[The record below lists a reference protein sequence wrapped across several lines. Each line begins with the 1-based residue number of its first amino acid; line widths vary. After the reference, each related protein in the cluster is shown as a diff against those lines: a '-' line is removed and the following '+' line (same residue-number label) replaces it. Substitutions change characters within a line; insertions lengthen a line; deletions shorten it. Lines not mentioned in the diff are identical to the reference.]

1 MAEELEDNPNEKLK
15 KRALDAYKK
24 YKPNMDILANERV
37 EANEYYYGE
46 PRGDEVKGR
55 SQVISRDLF
64 EIIETQMPSFMRI
77 FYGGQRVVEV
87 TPQGSANDE
96 EKAKLMEEK
105 INFDF
110 QKLNNGF
117 KILYQ
122 FFKDALLHKIGIVSY
137 SWDKTPKWKFN
148 EYSDAKESYIQD
160 LENGVI
166 TDTNPRGHPHII
178 DEKILV
184 QEGGLSA
191 EGMFIESTYNIKC
204 REKIKQSKPKFV
216 NRKLEDVTFNID
228 MTDAEDLEGFIS
240 IRHRIHKRKLKEYG
254 FNREEIDDM
263 ADKYDSTAEIQARF
277 ADIGGLSFITDEK
290 DSDFVYLHQCFMYDF
305 DEEGNPIPK
314 IVNIIGDKVGK
325 VEINKYGR
333 PPVCIITPT
342 IISHRLIG
350 MSTFDGA
357 KDIQDISTGFLRIM
371 LDSGYYQNSPV
382 TVWNPF
388 RVETIP
394 EERFPGLKVVMSE
407 DGDPST
413 VMATMPSAP
422 LAPQIPDIY
431 KNVIPKIK
439 GRRFGVSDFSQGLDP
454 KALATRTSGGISQLM
469 SSSQQPMELIARCF
483 AETGVRD
490 LFIADMQMN
499 LDFYDAETNIK
510 INDKW
515 ATITRESINGLFDIS
530 IDVGIGTGSKDM
542 IFNQLINMLNVYGN
556 VAGAVQDPNIL
567 MTMFTPENIKNILEA
582 AWEMLGFKN
591 AKGRFTANERTGIA
605 PAGPAGSA
613 IQGTPA
619 EQGVPGIAGGGMEEN
634 YRNMAAMPY

>member
-1 MAEELEDNPNEKLK
+1 MTEEIKENPNEALK

-24 YKPNMDILANERV
+24 YKSNMDILANERV

-46 PRGDEVKGR
+46 PRGDEVEGR
-55 SQVISRDLF
+55 SKVISRDLF
-64 EIIETQMPSFMRI
+64 EIIETQMPSMMRI

-87 TPQGSANDE
+87 SPQGGAGDE

-105 INFDF
+105 INYDF

-122 FFKDALLHKIGIVSY
+122 FFKDSFLHKIGVVSY
-137 SWDKTPKWKFN
+137 SWDKTPKWKFH
-148 EYSDAKESYIQD
+148 EYENITESYIQD
-160 LENGVI
+160 LTNGVLG
-166 TDTNPRGHPHII
+166 NPHII
-178 DEKILV
+178 DEKIPV
-184 QEGGLSA
+184 QEEGLSA
-191 EGMFIESTYNIKC
+191 EGMLIEATYNVKC
-204 REKIKQSKPKFV
+204 REKIKQSRPKFV

-228 MTDAEDLEGFIS
+228 MTDVEDLEGFIS
-240 IRHRIHKRKLKEYG
+240 IRSRIHKRKLKEYG

-263 ADKYDSTAEIQARF
+263 VDKYDSTAEIQSRF

-325 VEINKYGR
+325 VEVNKYGR

-342 IISHRLIG
+342 IISHRLVG
-350 MSTFDGA
+350 LSTFDGA

-388 RVETIP
+388 RIETIP

-407 DGDPST
+407 DGDPGA

-431 KNVIPKIK
+431 KNVMPKIK
-439 GRRFGVSDFSQGLDP
+439 GRRFGVSDFTQGLDP

-499 LDFYDAETNIK
+499 IDFYDIETNIK

-515 ATITRESINGLFDIS
+515 AMITPKSINGLFDIS

-542 IFNQLINMLNVYGN
+542 IFNQLINMLNTYGGI
-556 VAGAVQDPNIL
+556 AGAIKDPRAI
-567 MTMFTPENIKNILEA
+567 MQVFTLDNIKNILEA
-582 AWEMLGFKN
+582 SWETLGFKN
-591 AKGRFTANERTGIA
+591 TKGRFTANDRPRITPEN
-605 PAGPAGSA
+605 PAGAT
-613 IQGTPA
+613 IQGVPA
-619 EQGVPGIAGGGMEEN
+619 EQGVPGVGGGGMEEN
-634 YRNMAAMPY
+634 YRNMAAMPYS

>member
-1 MAEELEDNPNEKLK
+1 MEEEITDNPNEKLK
-15 KRALDAYKK
+15 NRALDAYKK
-24 YKPNMDILANERV
+24 YKTSMKTLSDNRNTAT
-37 EANEYYYGE
+37 EYYMGE
-46 PRGDEVKGR
+46 PRGDEVEGR
-55 SQVISRDLF
+55 SEVVSRDLF
-64 EIIETQMPSFMRI
+64 EIVESQMPSFMRI

-87 TPQGSANDE
+87 NPQGADDE

-105 INFDF
+105 INYDF

-122 FFKDALLHKIGIVSY
+122 FFKDALLYKIGVVKY
-137 SWDKTPKWKFN
+137 KWDKNPKWKSH
-148 EYSDAKESYIQD
+148 EYENITESYIQD
-160 LENGVI
+160 LTNGVLG
-166 TDTNPRGHPHII
+166 NPHII

-184 QEGGLSA
+184 KEGGLSV
-191 EGMFIESTYNIKC
+191 EGIPIESTYNIKC
-204 REKIKQSKPKFV
+204 REKIKQSKPIFTNIPLNELV
-216 NRKLEDVTFNID
+216 FNID
-228 MTDAEDLEGFIS
+228 MKNVEDIDGVI
-240 IRHRIHKRKLKEYG
+240 IHRIKIHKRKLKEYG
-254 FNREEIDDM
+254 FNEEDVNNTIDKFDDRTELQSRFQDLGGLQFIIDD
-263 ADKYDSTAEIQARF
+263 K
-277 ADIGGLSFITDEK
+277 K
-290 DSDFVYLHQCFMYDF
+290 SDFVYLNECYLYDF
-305 DEEGNPIPK
+305 DENGEPIPK
-314 IVNIIGDKVGK
+314 IVHIVGDQTGK
-325 VEINKYGR
+325 IEVNKYGR

-357 KDIQDISTGFLRIM
+357 KDIQDVSTGFLRIM

-407 DGDPST
+407 DGDPRT

-422 LAPQIPDIY
+422 LAPEIPDIY
-431 KNVIPKIK
+431 KNVMPKIK
-439 GRRFGVSDFSQGLDP
+439 GRRFGVSDFTQGLDP

-469 SSSQQPMELIARCF
+469 TSSQQPMELIARCF

-499 LDFYDAETNIK
+499 IDFYDAETNIK

-515 ATITRESINGLFDIS
+515 AMITPESINGLFDIS

-567 MTMFTPENIKNILEA
+567 LTMFTPENIKNILEA

-591 AKGRFTANERTGIA
+591 AKGRFTANERTGIT
-605 PAGPAGSA
+605 PAGPAGPA
-613 IQGTPA
+613 VQGTPT
-619 EQGVPGIAGGGMEEN
+619 EQGVPGVDGGGMEEN